1 MAFQFS
7 NSISLI
13 TKGNKPSGP
22 PPPPPPTFEGANAVW
37 STKLRISTYTG
48 PCIQLRRS
56 TDSVTTDFYANASG
70 NLGTT
75 VGASGTTYSSWR
87 GAATTYVVT
96 WYDQSGKINHIT
108 QSTQDNQ
115 PIYSDINGIIFNG
128 STAFL
133 TTSAYSATLNT
144 SNFTIIYSA
153 TNLNSG
159 SFGTIISSRIIGPL
173 RGYSIYKTDADIW
186 YMQFGK
192 NTTPWGDFIT
202 DVSAT
207 IGTRFIGAFNQSN
220 TTNNISSNI
229 KNVSTQVV
237 TTMSVNSTGYTP
249 SPGTTPTRIG
259 AGATETT
266 PQYFFNGY
274 INDIFYFGKSLTNEE
289 QTSTTYIL

>member
-1 MAFQFS
+1 
-7 NSISLI
+7 
-13 TKGNKPSGP
+13 
-22 PPPPPPTFEGANAVW
+22 
-37 STKLRISTYTG
+37 
-48 PCIQLRRS
+48 
-56 TDSVTTDFYANASG
+56 
-70 NLGTT
+70 